1 MAILSSAKKPLS
13 AAPGLVTA
21 GLAPAEPPPVL
32 TDSQRIR
39 ITLLRERLGAL
50 RRRKE
55 DMLHKVCEL
64 DAEEAG
70 IAEIFQKNFPGEE
83 FLPPAVP
90 WEKLNY
96 AEKLTCHFIAT
107 RGGVRQVRKVV
118 FNYVLAT
125 GDVISGDS
133 WAARLAALKNRGALV
148 KTYHGYFIAPEH
160 AQAAIP
166 VPPPPPEETSWAPLV
181 RKLQAQA
188 DKERANWKK
197 LGQGP
202 QNPGHDKRTKTLKS
216 LLS

>member
-1 MAILSSAKKPLS
+1 M
-13 AAPGLVTA
+13 G
-21 GLAPAEPPPVL
+21 APAEPPPAL

-39 ITLLRERLGAL
+39 ITLLRERLGAV

-55 DMLHKVCEL
+55 DTLHKVCEL

-70 IAEIFQKNFPGEE
+70 IAEIFQ
-83 FLPPAVP
+83 
-90 WEKLNY
+90 
-96 AEKLTCHFIAT
+96 
-107 RGGVRQVRKVV
+107 Q
-118 FNYVLAT
+118 
-125 GDVISGDS
+125 
-133 WAARLAALKNRGALV
+133 NRGALV

-160 AQAAIP
+160 AEAAIP
-166 VPPPPPEETSWAPLV
+166 VPTPPPEETSWSPLV

-202 QNPGHDKRTKTLKS
+202 QSPGHDNRAKTLKS